1 MFCFVFV
8 LLTIHPISGLLQV
21 AVPNLSRTYTLVGGR
36 RNNAHYLSPSY
47 TSLLDPL
54 CTLQHTDKFHGCES
68 MQLVE
73 LSPTRTVIFTSCL
86 TSYANR
92 PRILSQ
98 SREADAAE
106 GKSRPGDKIFRWD
119 LDTDEVVEL
128 ELRGMPGG
136 EGGGD
141 RGFHGMDV
149 NYGLEGGRMSLYV
162 VNHRFNGT
170 VVEKFM
176 HDPETDVLEHV
187 ASIPTAEG
195 GLKHPNDIYAI
206 KHLDDINA
214 FYITDENRYS
224 TGLMR
229 LIGDYTRRPW
239 GSAHYYSAETGWKLV
254 MTGLGGGNGITGD
267 NKVGGRVYISPHLS
281 GEIVVADQDASQPG
295 VLKEL
300 QRIPLNFMGDNP
312 TMSSSGEDII
322 IAGYTDPRKIYG
334 HVADSSAPAPGSIVG
349 RISTKQLGSAFFGEK
364 GGYTSTPVVDE
375 MFVDIQGRWI
385 NASSTAILREKKI
398 QPLDEEAEIDE
409 DDEVA
414 RGASELG
421 DLYVTGLTTSGEC
434 AFLLVPSSCP

>member
-1 MFCFVFV
+1 MAKFILPALAV
-8 LLTIHPISGLLQV
+8 TIGLLQV

-47 TSLLDPL
+47 ASLLDPL
-54 CTLQHTDKFHGCES
+54 CMLQHTDKFHGCES

-92 PRILSQ
+92 PRVLSQ

-106 GKSRPGDKIFRWD
+106 GKSRSGDKIFRWD
-119 LDTDEVVEL
+119 LDTDE
-128 ELRGMPGG
+128 
-136 EGGGD
+136 
-141 RGFHGMDV
+141 GFHGMDV

-176 HDPETDVLEHV
+176 HDPATDVLEHV

-195 GLKHPNDIYAI
+195 DLKHPNDIYAI

-229 LIGDYTRRPW
+229 FIGDYTRRPW

-281 GEIVVADQDASQPG
+281 GEIVVTDQDASQPG

-312 TMSSSGEDII
+312 TLSSSGEDII
-322 IAGYTDPRKIYG
+322 IAGYTDPRKMYG
-334 HVADSSAPAPGSIVG
+334 HVADRSAPAPGSIVG

-398 QPLDEEAEIDE
+398 QPLDEEAEIEE

-421 DLYVTGLTTSGEC
+421 DLYITGLTTSGILKC
-434 AFLLVPSSCP
+434 KGIPSS